1 MIGRDAST
9 LARAKKPVAE
19 APERNQKPLLE
30 AQQLKSGSKVKSVS
44 LALNAGEV
52 LGIAGL
58 LGSGR
63 SETAQLLFG
72 DLSPESGSIL
82 VSGKAQSFSGPADAI
97 RAQIAFCPEDRKQ
110 AGIFP
115 HMSVLENLTIV
126 LLPELSR
133 RGIVDR
139 AQQREVAA
147 KYVAQLGIKTAD
159 LNTPIRNLSG
169 GNQQKVILSRWLCK
183 SPKVVILDEPTRGI
197 DVGAKSEIAAI
208 VEGLAS
214 GGIAVML
221 ISSELEEL
229 TQSSDRIVVL
239 REGRNIAELS
249 GAEIRDQRI
258 AEVIAQGA

>member
-1 MIGRDAST
+1 
-9 LARAKKPVAE
+9 
-19 APERNQKPLLE
+19 
-30 AQQLKSGSKVKSVS
+30 
-44 LALNAGEV
+44 

-63 SETAQLLFG
+63 SETARLLFG
-72 DLSPESGSIL
+72 DLLPESGAIL
-82 VSGKAQSFSGPADAI
+82 VSGQVQSFSGPAGAI
-97 RAQIAFCPEDRKQ
+97 QAGIAFCPEDRKQ

-139 AQQREVAA
+139 TRQREIAA

-159 LNTPIRNLSG
+159 LNQPIRNLSG

-183 SPKVVILDEPTRGI
+183 SPAAMILDEPTRGI
-197 DVGAKSEIAAI
+197 DVGAKAEIAAI
-208 VEGLAS
+208 VAELAS
-214 GGIAVML
+214 AGIGVIL

-249 GAEIRDQRI
+249 GMEIRDERI
-258 AEVIAQGA
+258 AEVIAQ